1 MIVDQSTDRRECL
14 RIESRVDRD
23 VNRPALVRVA
33 QAAAHDFSVD
43 PKDIASDV
51 HDWDTLAEDAEA
63 NQLTP
68 LVHACLNNGRRGPP
82 EAMRQ
87 LEAIAL
93 RHQAWHRAR
102 TAALTEILQAFD
114 RVSIRALALKG
125 AALAWMIYPSPVLRP
140 MNDLDLLVAPSD
152 ASAAQAAL
160 GRLGFRPEQT
170 ARRFERRAHHLP
182 IARRSTG
189 GLAVNVEIHVDALP
203 RDTLSSIALANL
215 TEPAQRF
222 SLDGAPASTLGHVD
236 TLRHLTHHVLEPS
249 WDGRIRLL
257 GLIDLF
263 RYAATCHDQI
273 DWPRLEA
280 DYPFVLNALS
290 CFHHVCSLPPAL
302 NRFAPSS
309 AAPVPDRIGESMRP
323 LRSILV
329 RRRPIAGVLSDL
341 LDPPGWWLH
350 AYYGVAPERSLAGVR
365 CVRHPWRLAR
375 WCALRIGGL

>member
-1 MIVDQSTDRRECL
+1 MIVDQSTDRPGCL
-14 RIESRVDRD
+14 RTESRADSD
-23 VNRPALVRVA
+23 ANRRALVRVA
-33 QAAAHDFSVD
+33 HAAVHDFAVY
-43 PKDIASDV
+43 PEEIAIDV
-51 HDWDTLAEDAEA
+51 RDWGTLAGDAEA
-63 NQLTP
+63 YQLTP
-68 LVHACLNNGRRGPP
+68 LVHACLNHGHLGPP
-82 EAMRQ
+82 EVLRQ

-93 RHQAWHRAR
+93 RHRAWHRAR

-160 GRLGFRPEQT
+160 VCLGFQPEHA

-182 IARRSTG
+182 IASRSSG

-236 TLRHLTHHVLEPS
+236 TLRHLTHHLLEPS
-249 WDGRIRLL
+249 WDGRIRLI
-257 GLIDLF
+257 GLIDLL
-263 RYAATCHDQI
+263 RYAATRHDQI
-273 DWPRLEA
+273 DWPRLKT

-290 CFHHVCSLPPAL
+290 CCHHVIPLPPAL

-309 AAPVPDRIGESMRP
+309 AAPVPDRVGESMRP

-341 LDPPGWWLH
+341 LNPPGWWLH
-350 AYYGVAPERSLAGVR
+350 AYYGLAPERSLIGVR
-365 CVRHPWRLAR
+365 FGRHPWRLAR
-375 WCALRIGGL
+375 WCGLRIGGF